1 METYALVIHL
11 FLRDF
16 SKSLLGPV
24 VFNLKFNYGDCNK
37 NRNKDF
43 WYAFLYFPN

>member
-43 WYAFLYFPN
+43 